1 MAHLPKRLRS
11 RPGHWALGAALL
23 CGSTSALAQEP
34 AGLPALDR
42 QVDEAFR
49 QVLKTPASLDAGLKY
64 ARLLVCPGQVFS
76 NTPIGS
82 QPLKPAQ
89 TQV

>member
-23 CGSTSALAQEP
+23 CGGTSALAQEP

>member
-49 QVLKTPASLDAGLKY
+49 QVLKAPASLDAGLKY
-64 ARLLVCPGQVFS
+64 ARLLV
-76 NTPIGS
+76 
-82 QPLKPAQ
+82 
-89 TQV
+89 